1 MTITPKL
8 SSENIDYVFS
18 VAGRILSESSER
30 LPSTPGEAYSAR
42 LILNELK
49 KYCDETSEESFTTH
63 LRVGTL
69 LLKILCIFLCI
80 SAIIFKTSTLKG
92 SVVPVCICTV
102 LSVLIFSIFAY
113 KFFFDGKVLDSLFP
127 KRMYKK

>member
-18 VAGRILSESSER
+18 VAGRILTESSER

-49 KYCDETSEESFTTH
+49 NYCDEKGNFNAEIA
-63 LRVGTL
+63 LRVLVKDNHPYWYVGLSNTSGTKAL
-69 LLKILCIFLCI
+69 LLDGFSGEVLAVKDIF
-80 SAIIFKTSTLKG
+80 
-92 SVVPVCICTV
+92 
-102 LSVLIFSIFAY
+102 
-113 KFFFDGKVLDSLFP
+113 
-127 KRMYKK
+127 

>member
-49 KYCDETSEESFTTH
+49 NYCDETNEESFTT
-63 LRVGTL
+63 V
-69 LLKILCIFLCI
+69 
-80 SAIIFKTSTLKG
+80 
-92 SVVPVCICTV
+92 
-102 LSVLIFSIFAY
+102 
-113 KFFFDGKVLDSLFP
+113 
-127 KRMYKK
+127 

>member
-49 KYCDETSEESFTTH
+49 KYCDETSEESFTRPW
-63 LRVGTL
+63 LRKGAAM
-69 LLKILCIFLCI
+69 ILRPWTKNC
-80 SAIIFKTSTLKG
+80 
-92 SVVPVCICTV
+92 
-102 LSVLIFSIFAY
+102 
-113 KFFFDGKVLDSLFP
+113 
-127 KRMYKK
+127 